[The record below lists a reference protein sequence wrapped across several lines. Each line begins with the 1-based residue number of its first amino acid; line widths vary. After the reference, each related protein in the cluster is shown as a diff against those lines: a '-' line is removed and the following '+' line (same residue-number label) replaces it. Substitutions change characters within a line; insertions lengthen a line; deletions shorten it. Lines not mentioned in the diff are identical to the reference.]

1 MASAIEKKIFY
12 TFKDPSLLERAL
24 THASVQCISCH
35 NERLEFVG
43 DRVLGLV
50 IADFLYNQF
59 PEEDEG
65 SLAKRHTGLVQQ
77 ATLVKV
83 ASQLDLSSHLNL
95 SPSEKKSGGQKK
107 GAILADA
114 VEALIGGI
122 YYDGGFDAARSF
134 VKKFWGDLISRQ
146 EEPPED
152 SKSKLQEWAQAKS
165 LPLPEY
171 KVIKKSGTDHSPKF
185 EVEVTVESVGKASA
199 AAASKRAAEKSA
211 ALKLLKKIGAD
222 V

>member
-1 MASAIEKKIFY
+1 MLEALEKKIFY
-12 TFKDPSLLERAL
+12 IFKDPALLERAL
-24 THASVQCISCH
+24 THASVQCISCD

-50 IADFLYNQF
+50 IADLLYTHF
-59 PEEDEG
+59 AEEDEG

-83 ASQLDLSSHLNL
+83 ATQLDMSSYLNL

-114 VEALIGGI
+114 VEALIGAI
-122 YYDGGFDAARSF
+122 YYDGSFAAAGNF
-134 VKKFWGDLISRQ
+134 VKKFWGEMISCQ
-146 EEPPED
+146 ETPPED
-152 SKSKLQEWAQAKS
+152 AKSKLQEWVQAKS

-171 KVIKKSGTDHSPKF
+171 KIIKKSGTDHSPKF
-185 EVEVTVESVGKASA
+185 EIEVVVESVGKASA
-199 AAASKRAAEKSA
+199 TAASKRAAEKLA
-211 ALKLLKKIGAD
+211 ALKLLKKIGVD